1 MKPRRQG
8 HWLLRWQF
16 SFYIRAQV
24 PGDEPYDHEAVGA
37 RLGFWIAV
45 LPLVV
50 GTLLALVLMWL
61 PASEQTV
68 SDTESTAPFT
78 LGPVPSASPRPTTEP
93 GARADP
99 ISRLP

>member
-1 MKPRRQG
+1 M
-8 HWLLRWQF
+8 L
-16 SFYIRAQV
+16 FYIRAPV
-24 PGDEPYDHEAVGA
+24 PGDEPYDHDVGA

-61 PASEQTV
+61 PARGRTV
-68 SDTESTAPFT
+68 SDTESTAPVT
-78 LGPVPSASPRPTTEP
+78 LDPVPSASPQATTEP